1 MSENRFDAN
10 QFLMMINIL
19 NVATKH
25 LKEEVSD
32 LKTQEIEQRWKELL
46 STLHSCF
53 AYAQTY
59 DIDLREYKTD
69 LRDILDNLYGIEK
82 LVRNRKDGK
91 ITVIDDIAQ
100 GVIFI
105 ASKIDDVLEGVGW
118 KRVVR
123 PITEAIFMIPKK
135 IIAMFSKKTE
145 TPQMLPN
152 IIQQYLPPPMKSL
165 PNSKNAYQPTPAHKN
180 NDVIDVEWVETSNTE
195 ESFAQKLL
203 RQRRERIARTES
215 GSE

>member
-1 MSENRFDAN
+1 MSENTFDAN
-10 QFLMMINIL
+10 QFLMMIDLL
-19 NVATKH
+19 NVVTKD
-25 LKEEVSD
+25 LKDDISD
-32 LKTQEIEQRWKELL
+32 LKIQEVERRWKELL

-53 AYAQTY
+53 SYAQTH

-69 LRDILDNLYGIEK
+69 LREILDNLYSIEK

-91 ITVIDDIAQ
+91 ITVLDEIAQ

-105 ASKIDDVLEGVGW
+105 ASKIDDVFEGIGW

-145 TPQMLPN
+145 TPPMLPD
-152 IIQQYLPPPMKSL
+152 IIQKYLPPPMESL
-165 PNSKNAYQPTPAHKN
+165 SNNSNNQLTPAQRDSN
-180 NDVIDVEWVETSNTE
+180 VIDVEWVEIANTE
-195 ESFAQKLL
+195 ESFAQQLL

-215 GSE
+215 ESE